1 MVAQNCPRCASN
13 RVRHGYRPTPIW
25 AKVLFRY
32 NLLCDSCNWEF
43 RGFAIP
49 GTVSTKSSKKR
60 KKGNSAANTKEN
72 NFKSNDKDITDE
84 MDGKSETVEE
94 YAKTDND
101 PDSVENNKKKNKPII
116 DSSNQKSEKRV
127 RIKL

>member
-1 MVAQNCPRCASN
+1 MVAQNCPRCSSN
-13 RVRHGYRPTPIW
+13 RIRHGYRPTPIW

-49 GTVSTKSSKKR
+49 GTVTTKPTKKR
-60 KKGNSAANTKEN
+60 KKGKEN
-72 NFKSNDKDITDE
+72 NSKIE
-84 MDGKSETVEE
+84 GKGISSETDDRDQNADE
-94 YAKTDND
+94 
-101 PDSVENNKKKNKPII
+101 DSFNNQSALNKIENKEKEDKPNT
-116 DSSNQKSEKRV
+116 DSSNQRKEKRV

>member
-1 MVAQNCPRCASN
+1 MVAQNCPRCSSS
-13 RVRHGYRPTPIW
+13 RVRRGYRPTPIW

-49 GTVSTKSSKKR
+49 GTVSTKPPKKR
-60 KKGNSAANTKEN
+60 KKG
-72 NFKSNDKDITDE
+72 KDDNPK
-84 MDGKSETVEE
+84 D
-94 YAKTDND
+94 KTDKNFEETD
-101 PDSVENNKKKNKPII
+101 DDEDADAEGSSKKSSGSDILENKPNI
-116 DSSNQKSEKRV
+116 DPSNQKKEKRV